1 MRKYLFRNDYSF
13 GAHPKVLEAV
23 CAVNLEGNRGYG
35 DDGHT
40 ARAKDRIREVC
51 GCPDAMVEFLTG
63 GTQTNVVACSF
74 LLKPWEAAICADSG
88 HLNGHEVG
96 AFEATGHKILP
107 VAVGGDGKI
116 TPDMLN
122 PVVEQHRD
130 PHLTKPGLV
139 YISNA
144 TENGT
149 VYTKAELTALYQ
161 RCQELGLLL
170 FVDGARLGAALTSD
184 ANDLTLPE
192 FAHLCDA
199 FYIGGTKN
207 GTMFGE
213 ALVINRPELTDGFF
227 RMKKRMGAVM
237 EKGWIQGVMFQAL
250 FTDDLYFQMA
260 RHANEMAARL
270 QDGLKAKGWT
280 LWVESPTNQ
289 VFATVPNDVKPQIDA
304 VCDYEDWCPYDESHT
319 VIRFVTCF
327 QTSQEDVDGL
337 LAALPDLH

>member
-1 MRKYLFRNDYSF
+1 MKYMFRNDYSF

-23 CAVNLEGNRGYG
+23 CAVNLEGNWGYG
-35 DDGHT
+35 DDGYT
-40 ARAKDRIREVC
+40 AKAKDRIREVC
-51 GCPDAMVEFLTG
+51 GCPDAMVEFLVG

-74 LLKPWEAAICADSG
+74 LLKPWEAAICPDSG

-107 VAVGGDGKI
+107 VTVGGDGKI

-122 PVVEQHRD
+122 PVVERHQD

-144 TENGT
+144 TENGA
-149 VYTKAELTALYQ
+149 VYTKAELTALYR

-207 GTMFGE
+207 GLLFGE
-213 ALVINRPELTDGFF
+213 ALVITRDSLKGGF
-227 RMKKRMGAVM
+227 RHAIKQRGGMLA
-237 EKGWIQGVMFQAL
+237 KGRLLGLQFSTIL
-250 FTDDLYFQMA
+250 DDDLWLQA
-260 RHANEMAARL
+260 GAHANEQAARL
-270 QDGLKAKGWT
+270 SAGLKELGYDM
-280 LWVESPTNQ
+280 VVDSPTNQ
-289 VFATVPNDVKPQIDA
+289 LFPILENSQIARLEQEFSFEHWAA
-304 VCDYEDWCPYDESHT
+304 VSDTHT
-319 VIRFVTCF
+319 AVRFVTSWA
-327 QTSQEDVDGL
+327 TKPEAVDAL
-337 LAALPDLH
+337 LAALRR